1 MNSYLFG
8 RTLGTFSQQALQRA
22 ELHRLLHALE
32 VAPAVRFDGRD
43 GWAAPVDSGDGG
55 GTNCSWAHKAG
66 SNCLAI
72 DKFEG
77 R

>member
-8 RTLGTFSQQALQRA
+8 RALGTFSPQALQRA
-22 ELHRLLHALE
+22 ESSRLLHALE
-32 VAPAVRFDGRD
+32 AAPAVRFDGRD
-43 GWAAPVDSGDGG
+43 SSAATTGISDGG
-55 GTNCSWAHKAG
+55 GSDNIWAHKAG
-66 SNCLAI
+66 LNSITI

>member
-8 RTLGTFSQQALQRA
+8 RALGTFSPQALQRA
-22 ELHRLLHALE
+22 ESSRLLHALE
-32 VAPAVRFDGRD
+32 TAPAVQFDGRD
-43 GWAAPVDSGDGG
+43 SSAASTGRRDGG
-55 GTNCSWAHKAG
+55 ESDSAWAHKAG
-66 SNCLAI
+66 LNSLTI